1 MLKNRKDGGPPADM
15 YDPGDGPHGKESTD
29 VPVEVEEEGQQ
40 STVEGSS
47 GGIGGANC
55 TGV

>member
-1 MLKNRKDGGPPADM
+1 M